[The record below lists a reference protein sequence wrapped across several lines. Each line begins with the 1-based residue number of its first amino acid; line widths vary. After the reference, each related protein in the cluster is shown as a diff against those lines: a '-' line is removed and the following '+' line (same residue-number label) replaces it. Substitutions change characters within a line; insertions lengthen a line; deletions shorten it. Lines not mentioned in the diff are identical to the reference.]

1 MGSTHEPKK
10 DPQWG
15 GRSSG
20 RGLNRNSIGM
30 HIFFPVGVYITRQAC
45 NRNKPSEASTTQ
57 VHNRDVVI
65 WNSKSSRWHCDVC
78 TVYNVDTQ

>member
-45 NRNKPSEASTTQ
+45 NSNKPSEAYTTETMLSGTLKR
-57 VHNRDVVI
+57 VDGIVICVLCIVETHNEA
-65 WNSKSSRWHCDVC
+65 
-78 TVYNVDTQ
+78 